1 MRTGSE
7 VTRSPTFS
15 CSAGEPGWAPLTMP
29 RASTSPRPADPAE
42 VAGIIDEALAPFARE
57 GGESPYD
64 IHHDLQETM
73 QSLVGIIRTESELVE
88 ALEAL
93 DKFDDRA
100 SAVSVSGG
108 RAYNPGWNLAT
119 DLPSMLTVSR
129 LVATGALN
137 RKESRGGHTRDDFPG
152 PDPEMGKVN
161 FVQRLSDDGKLTIAP
176 EPLLEMPEEL
186 AELLEEGH

>member
-1 MRTGSE
+1 MG
-7 VTRSPTFS
+7 
-15 CSAGEPGWAPLTMP
+15 
-29 RASTSPRPADPAE
+29 ASDHAEQATARPADPAE
-42 VAGIIDEALAPFARE
+42 VGQIIEESLAPFSRE

-64 IHHDLQETM
+64 IHHDLQEMM

-93 DKFDDRA
+93 DKFDDRVA
-100 SAVSVSGG
+100 SVSVSGG

-119 DLPSMLTVSR
+119 DLPSMLAVSR

-137 RKESRGGHTRDDFPG
+137 RKESRGGHTRDDFPAA
-152 PDPEMGKVN
+152 DPALGKIN
-161 FVQRLSDDGKLTIAP
+161 FVQRIAHDGKLTIAP